1 MSILSKLNYIKVT
14 KEMLRNSLNKFGA
27 NLTEASTFR
36 SYATFINTLYDNYP
50 KGSSEGTKLTLTG
63 TKEGKLDL
71 TLKGNITQNS
81 GSISLASPKSL
92 HLVTGLNTIVVCG
105 KNIFDKEHANIV
117 DGNIANDM
125 ITSSTTRKV
134 FYIPC
139 EPSTTY
145 TISKFATSG
154 FNAVFSV
161 GYAEDI
167 DPEDIYG
174 TSLYDITSNS
184 TADSITYT
192 TASDSKYLVVLFYN
206 SNNTQYTYDETL
218 GSVQIE
224 YGSTH
229 TQYAPYVGQK
239 YPLNLYSIELRGIG
253 DIHDYIL
260 KENDKWYYKQCVVQQ
275 NPSASYNFIKNDT
288 QPISGETLFY
298 YDNYYANNDGNAT
311 SNIIYAMSSMFKG
324 IGYKDM
330 MTDDISTEYAV
341 SLQCDTSDNRRV
353 WLRVPSSI
361 ASDVDTL
368 KSLMTTYAP
377 KLYIATKSTF
387 YQNIPITNATT
398 VAQLNAIEKAKAVNG
413 ITNIYQINNDGSFI
427 IKAKYLEGDE

>member
-27 NLTEASTFR
+27 NLTVASTFR

-134 FYIPC
+134 LYIPC

-145 TISKFATSG
+145 TISKFATTG
-154 FNAVFSV
+154 INAVFTVAS
-161 GYAEDI
+161 AISI
-167 DPEDIYG
+167 DPEDIYSTDLYSV
-174 TSLYDITSNS
+174 TSDS
-184 TADSITYT
+184 TASSITYT
-192 TASDSKYLVVLFYN
+192 SDSEANYLVVLFYN

-224 YGSTH
+224 YGSSA
-229 TQYAPYVGQK
+229 TQYAPYVGQT

-253 DIHDYIL
+253 NIHDYIL
-260 KENDKWYYKQCVVQQ
+260 KENNKWYYRQCVVKQ
-275 NPSASYNFIKNDT
+275 NPSANYNFVKNDT

-298 YDNYYANNDGNAT
+298 YDNYYANNDGNST
-311 SNIIYAMSSMFKG
+311 SNIVYAMSSMFKG

-330 MTDDISTEYAV
+330 MSDDTSTEYAV

-368 KSLMTTYAP
+368 KSLMTTYTP
-377 KLYIATKSTF
+377 RIYLATKSTF

>member
-50 KGSSEGTKLTLTG
+50 KGSSEGTRLTLTG

-71 TLKGNITQNS
+71 TLKGNITQALGTPS
-81 GSISLASPKSL
+81 PASPKKL
-92 HLVTGLNTIVVCG
+92 YIVTGLNTIVVCG

-117 DGNIANDM
+117 NGNIANDM

-134 FYIPC
+134 LYIPC
-139 EPSTTY
+139 QPSTTY

-154 FNAVFSV
+154 INAVFTV
-161 GYAEDI
+161 ANTNYI
-167 DPEDIYG
+167 DPEDIYS
-174 TSLYDITSNS
+174 TDLYNITSDS
-184 TADSITYT
+184 TAHSITYT
-192 TASDSKYLVVLFYN
+192 TDSDSKYLVVLFYN
-206 SNNTQYTYDETL
+206 SNNTQYTYEETL

-224 YGSTH
+224 YGSTA
-229 TQYAPYVGQK
+229 TQYAPYVGQTL
-239 YPLNLYSIELRGIG
+239 PLDLRTIEIRGIG
-253 DIHDYIL
+253 DIHDYIF
-260 KENDKWYYKQCVVQQ
+260 KENDKWYYKQCIVKQ
-275 NPSASYNFIKNDT
+275 NPSASYNYVKNST

-298 YDNYYANNDGNAT
+298 YGNNYANNDENNT

-330 MTDDISTEYAV
+330 MSDDISTEYAI
-341 SLQCDTSDNRRV
+341 SLQCDTADTRNV
-353 WLRVPSSI
+353 WIRVPSSV

-368 KSLMTTYAP
+368 KSLMTTYTP
-377 KLYIATKSTF
+377 SIYLVTKPVF
-387 YQNIPITNATT
+387 QQNVPITNATT
-398 VAQLNAIEKAKAVNG
+398 VAQLEAIEKAKAVNG
-413 ITNIYQINNDGSFI
+413 ITNIYQINSDGSFI

>member
-50 KGSSEGTKLTLTG
+50 KGSSEGTKLILTG

-134 FYIPC
+134 LYIPC

-145 TISKFATSG
+145 TISKFATTG
-154 FNAVFSV
+154 INAVFTVAS
-161 GYAEDI
+161 AISI
-167 DPEDIYG
+167 DPEDIYSTDLYSV
-174 TSLYDITSNS
+174 TSDS
-184 TADSITYT
+184 TASSITYT
-192 TASDSKYLVVLFYN
+192 SDSEANYLVVLFYN

-224 YGSTH
+224 YGSSA

-260 KENDKWYYKQCVVQQ
+260 KENDRWYYKQCIVQQ
-275 NPSASYNFIKNDT
+275 NPSSSYNFIKNDT

-298 YDNYYANNDGNAT
+298 YDNYYANNDGNST
-311 SNIIYAMSSMFKG
+311 SNIVYAMSSMFKG
-324 IGYKDM
+324 LGYKDM
-330 MTDDISTEYAV
+330 MSDDTSTEYAV

-413 ITNIYQINNDGSFI
+413 ITNVYQINNDGSFI